1 MNLFTIGYEG
11 LSFDSFLRYLIES
24 NINIVFDVRKN
35 PISRKKGFS
44 KSYLYEK
51 LNSGKIRYIHLPQL
65 GTPTSLRHELRI
77 KKDYS
82 HFFEKYNSF
91 LEKQIEYVDQ
101 ILNILKTENVAL
113 MCYEREASKCHR
125 SAIALKIKKRSNNGI
140 VIQNI
145 KTF

>member
-44 KSYLYEK
+44 KSDLYEK

-140 VIQNI
+140 MIRNI

>member
-11 LSFDSFLRYLIES
+11 LSIDSFLRYLTES

-44 KSYLYEK
+44 KSDLNGK

-65 GTPTSLRHELRI
+65 GTPRSLRRELRI

-82 HFFEKYNSF
+82 HFFERYNGF

-101 ILNILKTENVAL
+101 ILNILKTGNVAL
-113 MCYEREASKCHR
+113 LCYEKEASKCHR
-125 SAIALKIKKRSNNGI
+125 SAIALKIKKRSNNGMMAS
-140 VIQNI
+140 
-145 KTF
+145 